1 VFLAVVVISA
11 GRFILA
17 PSILMMVMFESA
29 VEITAQW
36 AVQVEMQNRR
46 SGHFYTDRIY
56 AAA

>member
-1 VFLAVVVISA
+1 MVVISA